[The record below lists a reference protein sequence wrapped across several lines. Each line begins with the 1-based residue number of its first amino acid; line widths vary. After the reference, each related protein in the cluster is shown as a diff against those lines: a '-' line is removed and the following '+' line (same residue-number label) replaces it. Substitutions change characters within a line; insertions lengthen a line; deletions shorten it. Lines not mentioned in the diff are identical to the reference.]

1 MLRFSFFM
9 LMGAV
14 WMLLAGHSHDD
25 SSRRLYRIPDQHLP
39 LFQMMDLRSDTLLMV
54 IAGFEISR
62 QVTLKEYKEYLNSIK
77 QDSSHAFYLSQLP
90 GDGLQPQEK
99 WQQYL
104 TGPEY
109 EDCPVLGVSWEQAMN
124 YCHWKTTQD
133 NAEMARFTYRLPH
146 SSEYLAAYA
155 YLSSNDAE
163 HDFNQHYAEWLI
175 NAYDESIHSYIELE
189 SPDRWPL
196 DRVYHHQPGDPHALR
211 RKIIIGN
218 SYLFQTQMISESMH
232 YGYNN
237 KGYRYVGFRYV
248 KEYRDH
254 ETE

>member
-1 MLRFSFFM
+1 
-9 LMGAV
+9 
-14 WMLLAGHSHDD
+14 MLLAGHSPDD
-25 SSRRLYRIPDQHLP
+25 STRRHYLVPDQHLP
-39 LFQMMDLRSDTLLMV
+39 LFQMMDIRSDTLLLE

-62 QVTLKEYKEYLNSIK
+62 QVTLKEYKGYLNAIK
-77 QDSSHAFYLSQLP
+77 RDSSHAFYLSQLP

-104 TGPEY
+104 TGSEY
-109 EDCPVLGVSWEQAMN
+109 EDYPVLGVSWEQAMN

-163 HDFNQHYAEWLI
+163 HDFNQHYADWLF
-175 NAYDESIHSYIELE
+175 NAWDESALFFGKKYSD
-189 SPDRWPL
+189 PWPF
-196 DRVYHHQPGDPHALR
+196 DQVYDHKPGDPPALR
-211 RKIIIGN
+211 RKSIIGN
-218 SYLFQTQMISESMH
+218 SYLYQTERLRESMT
-232 YGYNN
+232 YGYNDR
-237 KGYRYVGFRYV
+237 GYRYIGFRYV